1 MATERL
7 EKEVVEILKL
17 IDDNRNFLLSGGAGS
32 GKTYSLVSVINEIYY
47 RNPVAKIVCI
57 TYTNAAVR
65 EIENRVLN
73 KNIEISTIHD
83 FLWKSISSFQN
94 ELKAT
99 LIESI
104 NDSKVKYKNIT
115 VDIPYDNEFENGI
128 KYTEYLRLSDGCISH
143 DEIITLA
150 NQMFKKYPKLCNIL
164 NSKYDYILVDEYQ
177 DTFPEVIEILLDCLR
192 GAGKQSIIGF
202 FGDSMQSIYDE
213 GIGDLDTYIQKG
225 VVTEVQ
231 KKQNRRNPQT
241 VMTLSNKL
249 RIDKLEQ
256 VPSEDQKAPNMK
268 EGKVIEGSIKF
279 IYGSALLLE
288 EVKEKKYFHGWDFD
302 NPKKTKELRLTH
314 NLIAGQA
321 GYPKLME
328 IYDRDLLLIFKNGFI
343 KHIKHKGIAIDETK
357 NFDNVVNSVEWN
369 FSNKVKDSN
378 KKRKETN

>member
-288 EVKEKKYFHGWDFD
+288 EVKEKSIFTVGI
-302 NPKKTKELRLTH
+302 
-314 NLIAGQA
+314 LIIPRKQ
-321 GYPKLME
+321 
-328 IYDRDLLLIFKNGFI
+328 KNC
-343 KHIKHKGIAIDETK
+343 
-357 NFDNVVNSVEWN
+357 V
-369 FSNKVKDSN
+369 
-378 KKRKETN
+378 